1 MSHLLDEHRRNVATL
16 TADEQV
22 TFDERMAIC
31 LEHGGNE
38 LKAEIAAMRQILNM
52 RENAEVSK

>member
-1 MSHLLDEHRRNVATL
+1 MSHLLDEHKRNVATL

-22 TFDERMAIC
+22 TFDERVSIC
-31 LEHGGNE
+31 LESNVNE
-38 LKAEIAAMRQILNM
+38 LMAEIAAMRQILNM

>member
-16 TADEQV
+16 TADEQT

-31 LEHGGNE
+31 LESGGNE
-38 LKAEIAAMRQILNM
+38 LKAEIAAMRQIINM